1 MGKHHPDRGQ
11 MPAVDC
17 CCLDNQDIYP
27 LKEMTITLK
36 RRRIVDPKP
45 FDEPKKKIDPMECE
59 REKDYLFL
67 FTL

>member
-1 MGKHHPDRGQ
+1 
-11 MPAVDC
+11 
-17 CCLDNQDIYP
+17 
-27 LKEMTITLK
+27 MTITLK

>member
-1 MGKHHPDRGQ
+1 
-11 MPAVDC
+11 MP
-17 CCLDNQDIYP
+17 
-27 LKEMTITLK
+27 ITLK